1 MRTLIFL
8 LLLLTRVNCFGQLK
22 PDTLRLSNDL
32 YLVKLSEHAYLH
44 VSNSEIPNYGRVASN
59 GLIYIND
66 NESFLFDTPMTDALT
81 EKLAIWLI
89 DSMKTKIIG
98 FIPNHWHGDCM
109 GGLGFLQ
116 KLGIKSFANQRTIDI
131 AKSKGL
137 PVPVQGFNDSLKLRL
152 NGKAIECYYLGAAHS
167 LDNIVVWI
175 PSEKILFPG
184 CMVKSIDAETLGNTV
199 DGDLKSYPQTI
210 DRLLRKFLSAKI
222 VIPGHGSAGGV
233 ELIEHTKDILSGK

>member
-8 LLLLTRVNCFGQLK
+8 LLFLTKVNCFGQLK
-22 PDTLRLSNDL
+22 TDTVRLSNDL

-44 VSNSEIPNYGRVASN
+44 VSFSEIANYGRIASN
-59 GLIYIND
+59 GLIYIDD

-81 EKLAIWLI
+81 EKLTVWLI
-89 DSMKTKIIG
+89 DTMKIKIIG
-98 FIPNHWHGDCM
+98 FIPNHWHNDCM
-109 GGLGFLQ
+109 GGLRFLQ
-116 KLGIKSFANQRTIDI
+116 KLGIKSYANQRTINI

-137 PVPVQGFNDSLKLRL
+137 PVPEQGFGDSLKLQL
-152 NGKAIECYYLGAAHS
+152 NGKAIQCYYFGAAHS
-167 LDNIVVWI
+167 TDNIVVWI

-184 CMVKSIDAETLGNTV
+184 CMVKSIDAGTLGNTV

-210 DRLLRKFLSAKI
+210 DRVLRKFPSAKI